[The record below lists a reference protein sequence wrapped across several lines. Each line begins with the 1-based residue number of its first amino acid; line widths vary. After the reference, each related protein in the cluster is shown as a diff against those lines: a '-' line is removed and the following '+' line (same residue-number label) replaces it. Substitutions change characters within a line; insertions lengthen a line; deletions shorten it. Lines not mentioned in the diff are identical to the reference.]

1 MSLKYLATGL
11 AATTL
16 VGAPAYGLT
25 TIATNPTTA
34 APPHTTATPAIN
46 PVVFG
51 APLPRDP
58 AADVPT
64 ADQLITV
71 LNGLADPSVPF
82 RSKSNLVEGG
92 VGIIEGRTA
101 DHMMANAVQNGDL
114 PLSFQI
120 ANIQP
125 AGPGAA
131 TATVTASGP
140 RTAPTSQTITFVDQ
154 GGWKLSRGSATSL
167 LTSFAG
173 AS

>member
-11 AATTL
+11 AAAAL
-16 VGAPAYGLT
+16 VGAAVVGVT
-25 TIATNPTTA
+25 SIASVPTTA
-34 APPHTTATPAIN
+34 APAIT

-51 APLPRDP
+51 APLPLDP
-58 AADVPT
+58 GADIPSS
-64 ADQLITV
+64 DQLITV

-101 DHMMANAVQNGDL
+101 DHLMANAVQNGDF

-125 AGPGAA
+125 SGAGTA

-140 RTAPTSQTITFVDQ
+140 RTAPVSQTVTFVDQ
-154 GGWKLSRGSATSL
+154 GGWKLSRGSATTL
-167 LTSFAG
+167 LSSFA
-173 AS
+173 SS